1 MVAGLGVVALTL
13 AMTVPPAT
21 YLLVN
26 NIVNTAVNV
35 LLVVWTI
42 RYVRSH
48 LTAVGA
54 RMAQA

>member
-1 MVAGLGVVALTL
+1 
-13 AMTVPPAT
+13 
-21 YLLVN
+21 LLVN

-48 LTAVGA
+48 LTAAGA